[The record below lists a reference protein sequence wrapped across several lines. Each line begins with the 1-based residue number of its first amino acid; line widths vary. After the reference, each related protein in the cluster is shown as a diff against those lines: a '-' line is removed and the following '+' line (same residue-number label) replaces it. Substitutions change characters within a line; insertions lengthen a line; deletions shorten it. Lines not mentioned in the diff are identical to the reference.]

1 MLPNLSITKHDFNLE
16 CKQTWSGNKVHT
28 YTRVNEGVG
37 GIREAQTICND
48 TVPVKHRSLIFSR
61 RKARM
66 PKWFVAAALLASE
79 QKL

>member
-37 GIREAQTICND
+37 GIREAQTIN
-48 TVPVKHRSLIFSR
+48 TKLAGSKFT
-61 RKARM
+61 
-66 PKWFVAAALLASE
+66 LLPGVN
-79 QKL
+79 LPT

>member
-37 GIREAQTICND
+37 GIREAQTIIDLQND
-48 TVPVKHRSLIFSR
+48 FNILVAKQWKIRISVPMSYIYIYISYV
-61 RKARM
+61 
-66 PKWFVAAALLASE
+66 
-79 QKL
+79 

>member
-37 GIREAQTICND
+37 GIREAQTILY
-48 TVPVKHRSLIFSR
+48 VGGR
-61 RKARM
+61 RHE
-66 PKWFVAAALLASE
+66 ALAF
-79 QKL
+79 K